1 MASLGDQSPLLPD
14 SVRAKL
20 AAWFARI
27 LGYVLLAACMAG
39 AASLLTWSL
48 DDPSYMRATDAPARN
63 LFGPPGA
70 TFADLTLRLLGLAG
84 VFVLLPPMFWALQMI
99 TRRQLDGARLKLT
112 LAPLAVLLLAAAA
125 SSLPRVAAWPIPFG
139 LGGFLG
145 DQALQ
150 ALRGLTAV
158 AGPER
163 AAAAAGVASLG
174 VGLILLIASLGLS
187 LGDLKVIWRDRSGPR
202 YRIATWAWVPETVR
216 EGEFDAAAADLECH
230 DMAKRFAP
238 EPPAPEASSNIDTPR
253 FRLRRAPNPSADLQG
268 DLQPDAD
275 PEREVRRARGPTRR
289 FSPFRPAVPK
299 SKAEQEPIW
308 PGSAPAP
315 PAEVLPD
322 GPRRHPPG
330 EELYNRA
337 VAIVRADRKTSTE
350 YLKERLGIRYM
361 RAADLIDR
369 MEQEGVL
376 GAPVRNGTRP
386 ILRRMPRSRIV

>member
-1 MASLGDQSPLLPD
+1 MPSRSSASD
-14 SVRAKL
+14 SI
-20 AAWFARI
+20 AAWRAGPAFTRRVRPARRAI
-27 LGYVLLAACMAG
+27 AG
-39 AASLLTWSL
+39 A
-48 DDPSYMRATDAPARN
+48 
-63 LFGPPGA
+63 
-70 TFADLTLRLLGLAG
+70 
-84 VFVLLPPMFWALQMI
+84 
-99 TRRQLDGARLKLT
+99 DGSR
-112 LAPLAVLLLAAAA
+112 
-125 SSLPRVAAWPIPFG
+125 F
-139 LGGFLG
+139 
-145 DQALQ
+145 
-150 ALRGLTAV
+150 
-158 AGPER
+158 
-163 AAAAAGVASLG
+163 
-174 VGLILLIASLGLS
+174 
-187 LGDLKVIWRDRSGPR
+187 
-202 YRIATWAWVPETVR
+202 PETVR

-350 YLKERLGIRYM
+350 YLKERLDIRYM